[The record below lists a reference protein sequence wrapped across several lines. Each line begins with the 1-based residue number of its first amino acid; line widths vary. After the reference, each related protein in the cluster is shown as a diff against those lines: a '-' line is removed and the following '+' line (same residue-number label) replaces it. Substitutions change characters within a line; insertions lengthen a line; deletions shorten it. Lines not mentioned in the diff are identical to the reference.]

1 MYHKWETIYKLK
13 ILGFAMGKQ
22 PNIKPMTEDDA
33 INLSA
38 DMLGEIVIFS
48 MAALTVWLEYR
59 RQSKKEKAREELQ
72 NSRLGALEKSIESL
86 NIALEAQNQK
96 LEALLKGNNGSSGES
111 SLDERKSIA
120 NIPETIVDTNSGT
133 VLLVQNS
140 KNIS

>member
-96 LEALLKGNNGSSGES
+96 LDALLKGNNGSSGES
-111 SLDERKSIA
+111 SLDERKSLA